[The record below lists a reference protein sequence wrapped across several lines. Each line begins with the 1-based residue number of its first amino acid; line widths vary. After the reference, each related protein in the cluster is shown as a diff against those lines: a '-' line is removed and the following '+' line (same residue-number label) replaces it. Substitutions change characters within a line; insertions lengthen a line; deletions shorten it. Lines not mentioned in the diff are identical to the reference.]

1 MEEDDLTKQVDEI
14 EAMSAI
20 YGDDWCVVDEI
31 NRIYSITISYENDK
45 DMRISLQVLLP
56 DEYPSK
62 VPPVTELSAPWL
74 SGGNRILLESGLAQ
88 VCLENSGE
96 SVLYLMV
103 ERIQEFMAENA
114 TINEDKE
121 SENSSATK
129 IDFDED
135 RSDHTIDQLASSLE
149 QFHTTKTLISNH
161 GPQTIELP
169 PLVHGDTI
177 TDRKSTFQAH
187 IAFPVVEAE
196 QVKCLLHKL
205 RENKKIAHATHNVMA
220 YRIYK
225 EDHDSFIQDCDDDG
239 ETAAG
244 GRLLHLLQIVDARN
258 VMVVVSRWYGGIHL
272 GPDRFKHINNA
283 ARSILNSSGFIQNK
297 DSTPKSKKTKSKN
310 R

>member
-31 NRIYSITISYENDK
+31 SRIYAITISDENNK
-45 DMRISLQVLLP
+45 DLTVRLQVLLP

-62 VPPVTELSAPWL
+62 VSPVTELSAPWL
-74 SGGNRILLESGLAQ
+74 SGSNRILLESNLEQ
-88 VCLENSGE
+88 VCIENIGE
-96 SVLYLMV
+96 SVLYLVV
-103 ERIQEFMAENA
+103 ERIQEFLAENLSN
-114 TINEDKE
+114 IEDKE
-121 SENSSATK
+121 SEISSANKT
-129 IDFDED
+129 DVDED
-135 RSDHTIDQLASSLE
+135 RDDHTVDQLATTLE
-149 QFHTTKTLISNH
+149 QLHTTKETVRSH
-161 GPQTIELP
+161 APQTRELP
-169 PLVHGDTI
+169 PLTHGDTI

-187 IAFPVVEAE
+187 IAFPVVEVE

-205 RENKKIAHATHNVMA
+205 CENKKIQHATHNIMA

-225 EDHDSFIQDCDDDG
+225 EDHDCFIQDCDDDG

-258 VMVVVSRWYGGIHL
+258 VMVVVSRWYGGILL

-297 DSTPKSKKTKSKN
+297 DSTQKSKKTKSKN